1 MNLTY
6 NIKTIPI
13 LSKTLYKVNIFN
25 YNHYFANVNFMIDKQ
40 NLIIN
45 NIEIKDVY
53 RRHGYGSLILKNVE
67 MYSKSKYDVNNVNLL
82 VWQEYGS
89 KNICDFFKKNQ
100 YIENNMNHISRYDDY
115 SKIYELYPF
124 SKKI

>member
-13 LSKTLYKVNIFN
+13 LSKRLYKVNIFN

-45 NIEIKDVY
+45 NIEIKDLY

-89 KNICDFFKKNQ
+89 KNICDFFKKK
-100 YIENNMNHISRYDDY
+100 S
-115 SKIYELYPF
+115 IY
-124 SKKI
+124 